1 MAEYV
6 PVGEG
11 MYEKVDRWE
20 AGLRVPVTTG
30 ECIDENTYQEMMR
43 RRQQEAAD
51 NMVKSSPNQHRLR
64 DRTGLSKYGA
74 VAVGGSLIKVS

>member
-20 AGLRVPVTTG
+20 AGRRVPVTTG

-43 RRQQEAAD
+43 RRQEAAD
-51 NMVKSSPNQHRLR
+51 NMVESSPNQHRLR

-74 VAVGGSLIKVS
+74 VVVGGSLIKVS